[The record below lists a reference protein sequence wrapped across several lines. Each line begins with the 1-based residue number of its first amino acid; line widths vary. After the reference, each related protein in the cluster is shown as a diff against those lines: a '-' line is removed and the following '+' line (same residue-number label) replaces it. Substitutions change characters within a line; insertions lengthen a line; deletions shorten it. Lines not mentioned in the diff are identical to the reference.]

1 VPSLSHRVA
10 RLPRNGTANSWMSFL
25 LMVGGRIASMRFIT
39 SVGALALQF
48 SFLQH
53 LTQVVIDSCSLV
65 EYHKTKNLPQNFIA
79 IGDSVMRSSP
89 VYGLGVAKACV
100 GAVKLEGLLAST
112 QGPEIPKISRR
123 HFSNASIL
131 VLPGHGKLVT
141 LMGRSQL
148 NARGPS
154 RNSSKD
160 SDYLF
165 PTTEPVP
172 GEKLKVG
179 AFASKLM
186 AKFAEI
192 CTR

>member
-1 VPSLSHRVA
+1 
-10 RLPRNGTANSWMSFL
+10 
-25 LMVGGRIASMRFIT
+25 
-39 SVGALALQF
+39 
-48 SFLQH
+48 
-53 LTQVVIDSCSLV
+53 
-65 EYHKTKNLPQNFIA
+65 
-79 IGDSVMRSSP
+79 
-89 VYGLGVAKACV
+89 
-100 GAVKLEGLLAST
+100 
-112 QGPEIPKISRR
+112 
-123 HFSNASIL
+123 
-131 VLPGHGKLVT
+131 
-141 LMGRSQL
+141 MGRSQL

-192 CTR
+192 CNEVSNKRLCIAPYLF